1 MRELSHEKRKLS
13 KRWVIHRLQWVAAT
27 LVLEGKG
34 KKTITLRAICSGPEL
49 VKYNK
54 KGCLDVTYYKYS
66 GIVKEI
72 IC

>member
-1 MRELSHEKRKLS
+1 MLKLRCVLYFQRS
-13 KRWVIHRLQWVAAT
+13 ILFMTRVAAT

-72 IC
+72 VC